1 MTTIPAEAVTN
12 ANTVIDTFNAK
23 AAEVAT
29 ANGWTLDKAQNVIL
43 SYFQNTDPDTAQII
57 AASLLVGTR

>member
-1 MTTIPAEAVTN
+1 MTAITAETRTN
-12 ANTVIDTFNAK
+12 ANTVIDAFNAK

-29 ANGWTLDKAQNVIL
+29 ANGWTLDKAQNIIL
-43 SYFQNTDPDTAQII
+43 SYFQNTDPDTAQLI